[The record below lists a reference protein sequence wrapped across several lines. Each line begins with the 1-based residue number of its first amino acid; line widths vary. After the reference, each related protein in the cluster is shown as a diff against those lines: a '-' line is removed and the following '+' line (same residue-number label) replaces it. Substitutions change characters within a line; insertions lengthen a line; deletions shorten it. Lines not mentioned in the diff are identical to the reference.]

1 VEQWLTGDPG
11 RRITRFEGELIRDFH
26 WFHPGKQLVVA
37 RGHLNGSVELIAILR
52 SRLVNR
58 LIDTASESRGRIPL
72 FTIWKLFP
80 AARCRSLAGLL
91 LPLLLP
97 HPAT

>member
-1 VEQWLTGDPG
+1 VEQWLTGGPG
-11 RRITRFEGELIRDFH
+11 RKINRFEGELIRDFH
-26 WFHPGKQLVVA
+26 WSHPGKQLVVA
-37 RGHLNGSVELIAILR
+37 RGHLNGSVELISNFH

-80 AARCRSLAGLL
+80 AARCCSLAGLL